1 MVDKE
6 VLSRKLSQLRQYAVS
21 PDENWC
27 RLVKREIADYFTN
40 KAEVAAVYLFGSQAR
55 IRSVPFSDVDIA
67 ILIHREYI
75 ESAHLKRIEYLTEL
89 GRLLKKDIHPVIMN
103 TAGEEL
109 LRQIFSTGVCLLVND
124 QEILSRFK
132 ITAFVRI
139 AAFSI
144 YQKQLHK
151 GFIRSLKKE
160 AGIG

>member
-1 MVDKE
+1 
-6 VLSRKLSQLRQYAVS
+6 
-21 PDENWC
+21 
-27 RLVKREIADYFTN
+27 VKREIADYFTN

-55 IRSVPFSDVDIA
+55 IRAVPYSDVDIA

-75 ESAHLKRIEYLTEL
+75 ESAHLKRIECLTEL
-89 GRLLKKDIHPVIMN
+89 GKLLKKDIHPVIMN

-109 LRQIFSTGVCLLVND
+109 LRQIFSTGICVLVND

-132 ITAFVRI
+132 TTAFVRI

-144 YQKQLHK
+144 YQRQFQK
-151 GFIRSLKKE
+151 GLINSVKKE

>member
-1 MVDKE
+1 VFPE
-6 VLSRKLSQLRQYAVS
+6 ES
-21 PDENWC
+21 WC

-55 IRSVPFSDVDIA
+55 RRAVPYSDVDIA

-89 GRLLKKDIHPVIMN
+89 GKLLKKDIHTVIMN

-109 LRQIFSTGVCLLVND
+109 LRQIFSTGICILVND

-132 ITAFVRI
+132 TTAFVRI
-139 AAFSI
+139 AEFST
-144 YQKQLHK
+144 YQKQIHK
-151 GFIRSLKKE
+151 GFISSLKKE

>member
-1 MVDKE
+1 VFPEK
-6 VLSRKLSQLRQYAVS
+6 S
-21 PDENWC
+21 WC

-55 IRSVPFSDVDIA
+55 RRAVPYSDVDIA
-67 ILIHREYI
+67 ILIHRESI

-89 GRLLKKDIHPVIMN
+89 GKLLKKDIHAVIMN

-109 LRQIFSTGVCLLVND
+109 LRQIFSTGICILVND
-124 QEILSRFK
+124 QKILSRFK
-132 ITAFVRI
+132 TTAFVRI

-144 YQKQLHK
+144 YQKQIHK